1 MQKALETNTVI
12 LSLDLSKNNL
22 TDAGACALAEQLS
35 QTNIAPNLI
44 ELVVRDN
51 CGIGEQGT
59 AALEGL
65 AATRKSLRVV
75 LGTEEAEI
83 PQQQETSTVNKKGMS
98 DDAARNSAVVRKYF
112 QVGNGDDDDD
122 DDDDDSDGSSNS
134 NNGNGVNRQNGQLA
148 GDDDNAVD
156 PEQLAIELWDQLM
169 SAIDSTTPHIP
180 SLSEPLRAIVDHI
193 EMEMTNCMLPMLP
206 DTTQEDLKPFSRT
219 SLALLP
225 ILDQVLAVQPPPIP
239 TTYSRQHPVST
250 VGSHRQAVVELIAQL
265 LRAQCP
271 VVIEQVRSV
280 LPRCID
286 LAVNHPNCSAIQ
298 CSVLRAVQS
307 LVSPAC
313 GHLMTWKDEG
323 IVERLAVWAVG
334 VVEKTREE
342 GVPIGK
348 RASNVG
354 FALAVVELL
363 QSTAVGAEDI
373 VEMVNGPLDVKHED
387 RDDDSEEE
395 DEAEKKK
402 REKKKKRKEAEKKK
416 KKAMEKQRQQQP
428 QLLPEV
434 EPWQQDLAIVLEKA
448 VPNWKD
454 HFLSSKKK
462 DDDGASSSSSSPASS
477 TAPLILAMLAE
488 QRGDLGGPRPEKRFQ
503 FTESSFSGLNLSSL
517 TGGGGDGGNGQQGI
531 TSQDL
536 LMMLKGLQMASGGGG
551 DLDDE

>member
-51 CGIGEQGT
+51 NGIGEQGT

-83 PQQQETSTVNKKGMS
+83 PQQQEKNHSNKKGMS
-98 DDAARNSAVVRKYF
+98 DAARNSAVVRKYF
-112 QVGNGDDDDD
+112 QVGNGDDDDAD
-122 DDDDDSDGSSNS
+122 DDDDNDGISNS
-134 NNGNGVNRQNGQLA
+134 SNGNGINRQNGQQT
-148 GDDDNAVD
+148 GDEDNAVD
-156 PEQLAIELWDQLM
+156 PEQLAIELWDQVM

-180 SLSEPLRAIVDHI
+180 SLAEPLRAIVDHI

-219 SLALLP
+219 SLTLLP

-239 TTYSRQHPVST
+239 TTYSRQHPVPS

-271 VVIEQVRSV
+271 VVIKQVRSM

-286 LAVNHPNCSAIQ
+286 LAVHHPNCSAVQ

-313 GHLMTWKDEG
+313 GHLLAWKDEG

-348 RASNVG
+348 RAPDVG

-363 QSTAVGAEDI
+363 QSTAVGTEDI
-373 VEMVNGPLDVKHED
+373 VEMVNGPLQVKHED
-387 RDDDSEEE
+387 EDDDSEEE
-395 DEAEKKK
+395 DGA
-402 REKKKKRKEAEKKK
+402 EKKKKRKEAEKKK
-416 KKAMEKQRQQQP
+416 KKKKKMEKQQARP
-428 QLLPEV
+428 LPEV
-434 EPWQQDLAIVLEKA
+434 EPWQQDLARVLEKA
-448 VPNWKD
+448 VPDWKD

-462 DDDGASSSSSSPASS
+462 DDDDDASSSSSSPAST

-517 TGGGGDGGNGQQGI
+517 TGGGGDGNGQQGI
-531 TSQDL
+531 TSQEL
-536 LMMLKGLQMASGGGG
+536 LMMLRGLQMASSGGGG